1 MTADTPD
8 RMNDDPF
15 LIEIIAEVRDDPAT
29 IGLLLH
35 GSRGLGTHRDDSDY
49 DLIRIVTEELYDER
63 RERASL
69 FEKIARS
76 GQPKTDVLYQTPS
89 RIEPYVVDPGWYTA
103 TYLSARVL
111 FDRTGEI
118 ATLIGR
124 IAAEAGRIA
133 RERTAAAY
141 DDYLNSFVRSI
152 KAARRDDDLGRQL
165 HAAESAT
172 ALVRLLFGLQS
183 MWPPY
188 HDNLAAHLPQLEE
201 AQGWPPG
208 YLADALLR
216 LIRDGDPVFQQQLE
230 ILVEQLMDANDVA
243 HEWGDDLEPLKA
255 TRFGDRA

>member
-8 RMNDDPF
+8 RVNDDPF
-15 LIEIIAEVRDDPAT
+15 LTEIIAKVRHDPGT

-35 GSRGLGTHRDDSDY
+35 GSRALGTHRDDSDY
-49 DLIRIVTEELYDER
+49 ELIRVVTAEAYDER
-63 RERASL
+63 RGRASL
-69 FEKIARS
+69 IEKIARG
-76 GQPKTDVLYQTPS
+76 GQPTMDVLYQTPS

-118 ATLIGR
+118 RTLINR
-124 IAAEAGRIA
+124 IGAEAGRIA
-133 RERTAAAY
+133 RERTPAAY

-152 KAARRDDDLGRQL
+152 KAARRGDDLGRQL
-165 HAAESAT
+165 HAAASAS
-172 ALVRLLFGLQS
+172 ALIRLLFGLQS

-188 HDNLAAHLPQLEE
+188 HDNMADHLPQLEE

-216 LIRDGDPVFQQQLE
+216 LLRDGDPGLQQQLE
-230 ILVEQLMDANDVA
+230 IRVEMLMDANDVA

-255 TRFGDRA
+255 ARFGD